1 MRKILFEMKNSV
13 QKNKINDIIGGGDFM
28 RIFLTAGT
36 EDGRKLAEFLARQG
50 YEVTASVV
58 SEYGKKILEQ
68 YAEIKISEKKLNADE
83 LTDILRGKF
92 DVLVDASH
100 PYAVNVSQNAIDAC
114 RRAEIFYIRFER
126 DEVEVSTENIFHVA
140 DYEQAALKAAELGKN
155 IFITTGSRN
164 LKKFVES
171 PALKDCNL
179 TVRILPT
186 AEVLSECEG
195 LGLTPKNIIAMQGP
209 FSTGLNVEMFKQCR
223 AEVIVTKNSGKTGG
237 ADTKLDAAK
246 ILNLPVVMIDR
257 PKIFYPNVASTFE
270 EVLKFIES
278 KGVAE

>member
-1 MRKILFEMKNSV
+1 
-13 QKNKINDIIGGGDFM
+13 M

-36 EDGRKLAEFLARQG
+36 EDGRELAEFLSQRG
-50 YEVTASVV
+50 HFVTASVV
-58 SEYGKKILEQ
+58 SDYGKKILEQ

-83 LTDILRGKF
+83 LTDILRGNF

-100 PYAVNVSQNAIDAC
+100 PYAVNVSQNAVDAC
-114 RRAEIFYIRFER
+114 KRAEILYIRFER
-126 DEVEVSTENIFHVA
+126 DEVQTDEENIFHV
-140 DYEQAALKAAELGKN
+140 DSYEQAAVKAAALGKN

-186 AEVLSECEG
+186 AEVLSECES

-209 FSTGLNVEMFKQCR
+209 FSTELNVEMFKHCR
-223 AEVIVTKNSGKTGG
+223 ADVIITKNSGKTGG

-246 ILNLPVVMIDR
+246 FLNLPVVMIDR
-257 PKIFYPNVASTFE
+257 PKIFYPNIASTFE
-270 EVLKFIES
+270 EVLNFIES